1 MCNEAHPARRSGT
14 KAYHL
19 RLNNLRSNPRNR
31 SPTMNRRSFLHTS
44 AVAATALTFTSVLAR
59 AANGKVGKHD
69 PAEWDKINKAA
80 AEKVAAIKPTA
91 DPLSDADQK
100 LMMEVAMGGM
110 MQLTVSKLAVE
121 KATDADV
128 KLLAQAEVDEQT
140 GLSAKLKEI
149 ATAKKV
155 TLPADPDPKTQ
166 EMVTMLKGKTGA
178 EFDRAYV
185 EQSGV
190 KGHQALNAT
199 MEKVESKAKD
209 AALKALA
216 AAALPLI
223 KVHLAASRDEMSELG
238 GGKKQG

>member
-1 MCNEAHPARRSGT
+1 
-14 KAYHL
+14 
-19 RLNNLRSNPRNR
+19 
-31 SPTMNRRSFLHTS
+31 MNRRSFLQTS
-44 AVAATALTFTSVLAR
+44 ALAAASVTFTSVVAR
-59 AANGKVGKHD
+59 AADGKVGKHD

-80 AEKVAAIKPTA
+80 AQKVAAIKPTG
-91 DPLSDADQK
+91 DPLSDDDQK
-100 LMMEVAMGGM
+100 LMLEIAAGGM
-110 MQLTVSKLAVE
+110 MQLVVSKVAVE

-128 KLLAQAEVDEQT
+128 KLLAQAEVEEQT

-155 TLPADPDPKTQ
+155 TLPEAPDAKTQ
-166 EMVTMLKGKTGA
+166 DMLKMLNGQSGA

-223 KVHLAASRDEMSELG
+223 KTHLEASRAEMSELG
-238 GGKKQG
+238 GGKKKS